1 VNAGRHIEV
10 PGKPE
15 SAEIRFL
22 EPLEVR
28 ALADAAVDGP
38 FAAEIDRAMYL
49 TPR

>member
-1 VNAGRHIEV
+1 MLPVNAARHIEL

-28 ALADAAVDGP
+28 ALS
-38 FAAEIDRAMYL
+38 
-49 TPR
+49 